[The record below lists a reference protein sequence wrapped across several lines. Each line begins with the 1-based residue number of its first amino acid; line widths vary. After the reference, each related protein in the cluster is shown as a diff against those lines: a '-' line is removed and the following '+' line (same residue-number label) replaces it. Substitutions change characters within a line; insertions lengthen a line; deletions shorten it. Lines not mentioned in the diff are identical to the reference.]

1 MDRINRFD
9 VICLGVIIAISL
21 TLGTHVGR
29 NSTQHITASALVTI
43 KTEGIKGY
51 AQSDM
56 MIDGRIPV
64 KLISADGDIMRVTA
78 KCIITEAGYFLGE
91 EKYLSVNQPLK
102 LDFPQ
107 GCVKGRIIA
116 ITITED

>member
-1 MDRINRFD
+1 MNRINRFD
-9 VICLGVIIAISL
+9 LFCLAVMIAISL
-21 TLGTHVGR
+21 TLGTHIGR
-29 NSTQHITASALVTI
+29 NSTQHFTESARITI

-64 KLISADGDIMRVTA
+64 KLISVDGDIMSVEA
-78 KCIITEAGYFLGE
+78 ECIITEAGYFLGG

-102 LDFPQ
+102 LDFPH
-107 GCVKGRIIA
+107 GYARGRIIA